1 MITSSS
7 KREVGESSISRARIS
22 GTIEAVRP
30 SALQPIEDRLV
41 AMVRRQAH
49 HFRAARLNKGAGI
62 YNAGDCDKTIYFL
75 EEGTVKISVPTSA
88 GRSCLLD
95 FHRAPMIFGEI
106 PGLNGERADM
116 AVARTPVL
124 LRKVPRIAFVEMMRN
139 EDLLLTFT
147 WHLGRRITEYQQIVT
162 EFATCSAEARLA
174 ATLIRLGK
182 KLGYVQS
189 GELCLDEPLSCQD
202 LSEMVGT
209 TRSRVG
215 YFLAR
220 FRALN
225 FVTMDPD
232 CRLRIRE
239 NQLSAYLDE
248 DDG

>member
-1 MITSSS
+1 MNTIG
-7 KREVGESSISRARIS
+7 KGEIRPSPFSRAPIS
-22 GTIEAVRP
+22 GTRDAVRMP
-30 SALQPIEDRLV
+30 APQEIEDRLIEL
-41 AMVRRQAH
+41 VRRQAH
-49 HFRAARLNKGAGI
+49 RFRAIRLDKGGGV
-62 YNAGDCDKTIYFL
+62 YSAGDRDTTIYYL

-106 PGLNGERADM
+106 PGMNGERADM

-124 LRKVPRIAFVEMMRN
+124 LRKIPKSDFMEMMRN
-139 EDLLLTFT
+139 DDLLLTFT
-147 WHLGRRITEYQQIVT
+147 IYLGRRISEYQQVVT

-174 ATLIRLGK
+174 ATLIRLGR
-182 KLGYVQS
+182 KLGYMQS

-225 FVTMDPD
+225 FLSDDPH

-239 NQLSAYLDE
+239 KRLTAYLDE
-248 DDG
+248 E